1 MPDHLFFF
9 LALGFLFTHELDAIR
24 CKEWLMFPLTS
35 WLEDERGYAVFTLLH
50 IPLFVWICWSL
61 ATIPLNQGLIRS
73 WDIFCI
79 VHVGLHLLFLRHP
92 QNRFTEPLSWGIIV
106 GAGVC
111 GIFDL
116 VL

>member
-1 MPDHLFFF
+1 MPQHLFFF
-9 LALGFLFTHELDAIR
+9 LALGFLFAHELDAIR

-35 WLEDERGYAVFTLLH
+35 WLADERGYAVFTLLH
-50 IPLFVWICWSL
+50 IPLFAWICWSL
-61 ATIPLNQGLIRS
+61 VALPLSQDLIRS

-79 VHVGLHLLFLRHP
+79 VHIGLHLLFLKHP
-92 QNRFTEPLSWGIIV
+92 QNRFTKPFSWGIIV

-116 VL
+116 VV